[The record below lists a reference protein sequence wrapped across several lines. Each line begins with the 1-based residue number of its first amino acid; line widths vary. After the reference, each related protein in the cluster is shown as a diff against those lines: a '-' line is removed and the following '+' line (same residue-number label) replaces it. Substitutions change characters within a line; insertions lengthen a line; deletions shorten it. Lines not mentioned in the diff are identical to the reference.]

1 MTEFIYIYSKAGQPE
16 KAFWTKK
23 EADKW
28 WASYVEEYDM
38 DVEGDIY
45 EVRIYGNNGN

>member
-1 MTEFIYIYSKAGQPE
+1 MTEFIYVYLRAGLPE

-28 WASYVEEYDM
+28 WASYVKEVDF

-45 EVRIYGNNGN
+45 EVRIDA